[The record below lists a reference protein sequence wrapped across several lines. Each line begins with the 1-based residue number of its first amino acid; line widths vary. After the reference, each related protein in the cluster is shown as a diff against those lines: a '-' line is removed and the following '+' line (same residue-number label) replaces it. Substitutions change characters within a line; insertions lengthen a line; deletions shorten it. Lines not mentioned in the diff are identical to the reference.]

1 MNNTFM
7 RKRKFLFIV
16 PFAIAAIFL
25 LPWAVMY
32 LWNTV
37 LVAVL
42 HVSIIT
48 YWQALGIFIL
58 SKLLFGGNMMGG
70 RHKRGGEMNGH
81 MRDKFMNMTQDEKD
95 AFKQRWKEKF
105 NW

>member
-7 RKRKFLFIV
+7 RRRKFFFII
-16 PFAIAAIFL
+16 PLAIAAIFL

-42 HVSIIT
+42 QVSMIT
-48 YWQALGIFIL
+48 YWHALGIFIL
-58 SKLLFGGNMMGG
+58 SKLLFGSSMMGG
-70 RHKRGGEMNGH
+70 NHNKGGMNKH
-81 MRDKFMNMTQDEKD
+81 MRDKFMNMTPEEKD
-95 AFKQRWKEKF
+95 AFKQKWREKY
-105 NW
+105 NC